1 MPESFP
7 NLVKYINLQI
17 QEAQGLTSTK
27 ETTPRQ
33 TIKPKTDERI

>member
-17 QEAQGLTSTK
+17 QEAQWLTSTK
-27 ETTPRQ
+27 ETTPRR
-33 TIKPKTDERI
+33 TIKHKADERI

>member
-27 ETTPRQ
+27 ETTRQ